1 MPFALPRSRALVPLL
16 ATLAALS
23 TATRAR
29 AQQVLGYGEDA
40 TVAPVGAIRTR
51 FSIDWHRSSTFDVAT
66 DSSYDTD
73 RQVRVANLG
82 LEIGVLRRFSVGAN
96 APWVVTKALT
106 FVSSPH
112 AQGELLDTLLDS
124 SHNGWGD
131 IEAFGK
137 IVWLG
142 DPGQQER
149 LAPRDGVHIRSA
161 IVGGALLGTGTTLRA
176 TDRFGI
182 PTSDREKAIEARSA
196 TDITVG
202 QHFFGSIVARYE
214 KPIADDVPVGVH
226 PSGNPLA
233 DDAVSLLAHRQLGA
247 RYEFELTPR
256 YQLGQYFAAGVQ
268 YRYHHGAQDSYTG
281 TTTATVDGEPVTVD
295 ASTLDAG
302 TELTEHQLGF
312 GIVYSA
318 VDAYTRN
325 RSRIPV
331 EVTFE
336 HTQVVKISGNRP
348 KDSIWTFSVRIFKRL
363 WGAEFAPPARP
374 KVIPTLE
381 PEPPATPPPAPA
393 TTPPA
398 PATP

>member
-16 ATLAALS
+16 ATLLALS
-23 TATRAR
+23 IATPAR

-40 TVAPVGAIRTR
+40 TVAPVGAIRAR
-51 FSIDWHRSSTFDVAT
+51 LSIDWHRSSTYDVAN

-73 RQVRVANLG
+73 RQARVTNIG
-82 LEIGVLRRFSVGAN
+82 LEVGVLKRFSIGAN

-112 AQGELLDTLLDS
+112 PQGELLDTLLDS
-124 SHNGWGD
+124 SHNGWGN

-137 IVWLG
+137 FVWLG
-142 DPGQQER
+142 EPGQQGR
-149 LAPRDGVHIRSA
+149 LAPRAGVHIRSA
-161 IVGGALLGTGTTLRA
+161 IVGGALLGTGTSLGP

-202 QHFFGSIVARYE
+202 RHLFASIVARYE
-214 KPIADDVPVGVH
+214 KPIADDILVGLH
-226 PSGNPLA
+226 PSGNPFGNDSVPL
-233 DDAVSLLAHRQLGA
+233 VAHRQLGT
-247 RYEFELTPR
+247 RYEIEFTPR
-256 YQLGQYFAAGVQ
+256 YQLGQYFALGAQ
-268 YRYHHGAQDSYTG
+268 YRYHHGAADAYTG
-281 TTTATVDGEPVTVD
+281 TTTAFVDGEPVTAD

-302 TELTEHQLGF
+302 TELTEHRVGF
-312 GIVYSA
+312 GVVYSA

-336 HTQVVKISGNRP
+336 HTKVVKISGDRP
-348 KDSIWTFSVRIFKRL
+348 KDSMWTFSVRIFKRL

-374 KVIPTLE
+374 KTMPTLE
-381 PEPPATPPPAPA
+381 PEPAPAQPPPPATPPPAPA
-393 TTPPA
+393 VP
-398 PATP
+398 